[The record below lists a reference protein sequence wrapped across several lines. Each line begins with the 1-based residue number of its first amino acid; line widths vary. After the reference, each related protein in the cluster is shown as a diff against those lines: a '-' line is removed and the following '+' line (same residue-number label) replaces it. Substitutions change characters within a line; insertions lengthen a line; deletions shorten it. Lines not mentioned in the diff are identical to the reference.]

1 MTSIVLQLQQESLD
15 RSVTVTDLL
24 RKSLVVS
31 KKLRLGE
38 FEAWI
43 NSELIGY
50 GSQDEVPLYR
60 KVKGSVKFWNP
71 YRGWCP
77 VIVRNPI
84 QGEFLSTRNITQT
97 IAELESLANDK
108 DATFFHVPFSQETER
123 RLCKSLDAGFETN
136 ISLVIPQ
143 TEIVKIVEEVRNII
157 LNWSLKLEEEGVLG
171 EGMAFTPLES
181 QSAKG
186 TPQAVN
192 NFYGPVHNPQIQQ
205 LNETAVQVH
214 SQQQLD
220 IEALSIFVEKLDN
233 SIQEILLSTEQESEL
248 RAEVETIKSQLTSP
262 KPKTTILHECGISI
276 RSILEK
282 AGGSIVGSLL
292 TELTKLVF

>member
-1 MTSIVLQLQQESLD
+1 MSSIVLQLQQESLD
-15 RSVTVTDLL
+15 RSVSVTDLL

-31 KKLRLGE
+31 RKLKLRE

-43 NSELIGY
+43 NAELIGY

-60 KVKGSVKFWNP
+60 KVKGSVKFFNP

-77 VIVRNPI
+77 IVVKDPI
-84 QGEFLSTRNITQT
+84 QGEHLSTRNLTQT
-97 IAELESLANDK
+97 IAELENLKNDK

-123 RLCKSLDAGFETN
+123 RICKSLNAGFETN
-136 ISLVIPQ
+136 ISLFIPQ

-157 LNWSLKLEEEGVLG
+157 LNWSLKLEEDGVLG
-171 EGMAFTPLES
+171 EGMTFTPQES
-181 QSAKG
+181 QSAKS

-205 LNETAVQVH
+205 FNETAVQVH
-214 SQQQLD
+214 SQPPD
-220 IEALSIFVEKLDN
+220 IEALSKFVDSLDK
-233 SIQEILLSTEQESEL
+233 SIQELMLSAEQEFEL
-248 RAEVETIKSQLTSP
+248 RAEVETIKSQLASP
-262 KPKTTILHECGISI
+262 KPKTTILSECGISI

-282 AGGSIVGSLL
+282 AGGTAVGSLL
-292 TELTKLVF
+292 AKLTKTVF

>member
-1 MTSIVLQLQQESLD
+1 MQAISAKMPFHYAPQP
-15 RSVTVTDLL
+15 
-24 RKSLVVS
+24 
-31 KKLRLGE
+31 
-38 FEAWI
+38 
-43 NSELIGY
+43 NS
-50 GSQDEVPLYR
+50 
-60 KVKGSVKFWNP
+60 
-71 YRGWCP
+71 
-77 VIVRNPI
+77 
-84 QGEFLSTRNITQT
+84 
-97 IAELESLANDK
+97 ANDK
-108 DATFFHVPFSQETER
+108 DATFLHVPFSQETER

-136 ISLVIPQ
+136 ISLIIPQ

-192 NFYGPVHNPQIQQ
+192 NFYGPVHNPLIQQ

-233 SIQEILLSTEQESEL
+233 SIQELLLSTEQESEL

-262 KPKTTILHECGISI
+262 KPKATILHECGISI

-282 AGGSIVGSLL
+282 AGGSMVGSLL

>member
-15 RSVTVTDLL
+15 RSVSVTDLL

-31 KKLRLGE
+31 RKLRLGE

-77 VIVRNPI
+77 VIVRDPT

-108 DATFFHVPFSQETER
+108 DATFLHVPYPQETER

-136 ISLVIPQ
+136 ISLIIPQ

-192 NFYGPVHNPQIQQ
+192 NFYGPVHNPLIQQ
-205 LNETAVQVH
+205 LNKKAVQVH

-233 SIQEILLSTEQESEL
+233 SIQELLLSTEQESEL

>member
-15 RSVTVTDLL
+15 RSVSVTDLL

-31 KKLRLGE
+31 KKLKLSE

-43 NSELIGY
+43 NSELTGY
-50 GSQDEVPLYR
+50 RSQDDVPLYR

-77 VIVRNPI
+77 VIVKDPK
-84 QGEFLSTRNITQT
+84 QGELLSTRNITQT
-97 IAELESLANDK
+97 IAELENLANDK
-108 DATFFHVPFSQETER
+108 DANFLHVPFSQETER
-123 RLCKSLDAGFETN
+123 RLCMSLNAGFETN
-136 ISLVIPQ
+136 ISLIVSH

-157 LNWSLKLEEEGVLG
+157 LNWSLKLEEQGVLG
-171 EGMAFTPLES
+171 EGMAFTPQES
-181 QSAKG
+181 QSANG

-192 NFYGPVHNPQIQQ
+192 NFFGPVHNPQIQQ
-205 LNETAVQVH
+205 LNETAVQLH

-220 IEALSIFVEKLDN
+220 IVALSQFVEKLDN
-233 SIQEILLSTEQESEL
+233 SIQELLLSTEQESEL
-248 RAEVETIKSQLTSP
+248 RAEVRTIKSQLTSP
-262 KPKTTILHECGISI
+262 KPKTTILRECGISI

-282 AGGSIVGSLL
+282 AGGAVVGSLL
-292 TELTKLVF
+292 TELTRLVF